1 MLVHHEGVLDSG
13 HSHLK
18 HVGQLALHVDIEPL
32 VDGLLELVPER
43 VVVADAKVVVSVQH
57 EDHAEQVGVDV
68 VDE

>member
-13 HSHLK
+13 HRHLR
-18 HVGQLALHVDIEPL
+18 HVGQLALHFDIEPL
-32 VDGLLELVPER
+32 ADGLLELVPEL
-43 VVVADAKVVVSVQH
+43 VVVVDAKVVGSVH